1 MSMPAETIE
10 SLKAELAAME
20 QLLEMQE
27 RIVAEQGEKL
37 EAQAAELKRSNGAL
51 EQFAYVISHDLQEP
65 LRMVSAY
72 TELIRE
78 QYQGKLDEKADT
90 YIKFASGGAK
100 RMQELIIALL
110 EYSRVATRAKPF
122 VPVAL
127 DRVLDDALA
136 NLDLALKDSG
146 AEVLREPLPTLPGD
160 REQWLQLMQNLISNA
175 IKFRREGARPRVQ
188 VKSTRAPGELRI
200 SVSDDGIGID
210 PRHHAR
216 IFDIFKR
223 IHPRKYA
230 GTGIGLSVV
239 QKIAER
245 HGGHV
250 QVESQAGTGATF
262 HVVLPQKAS

>member
-1 MSMPAETIE
+1 VTSPDDTVE
-10 SLKAELAAME
+10 SLKSEVAAME
-20 QLLEMQE
+20 QLLEVQE

-72 TELIRE
+72 TELLRE
-78 QYQGKLDEKADT
+78 RYEGKLDEKADT

-100 RMQELIIALL
+100 RMQELINALL

-122 VPVAL
+122 THVPL
-127 DRVLDDALA
+127 DTVLDDVLA
-136 NLDLALKDSG
+136 NLDLALKDTG
-146 AEVLREPLPTLPGD
+146 AQVRREPLPAISAD
-160 REQWLQLMQNLISNA
+160 REQWLQLFQNLLSNA
-175 IKFRREGARPRVQ
+175 LKFRRDGAKPNVFVRSSQ
-188 VKSTRAPGELRI
+188 APHELRI
-200 SVSDDGIGID
+200 SVTDDGIGID

-216 IFDIFKR
+216 IFDIFR
-223 IHPRKYA
+223 RVHPKKYP

-250 QVESQAGTGATF
+250 QVESELGRGATF
-262 HVVLPQKAS
+262 HVVLPKKA